1 VNLVVSVPRERTMAI
16 SVMMRLRAMTAAIA
30 ASRKARVAELERER
44 MDPHLFSRTGGVR
57 LDFYNATWPLATL
70 SGDKDSL
77 RLWCPAGV
85 FSLNRLFV
93 FPRSH
98 IRRLSKYR
106 WLFSIG
112 LRIEHTDE
120 SFPEFIVFWT
130 FGFTK
135 LKSELMRLGYDVED

>member
-1 VNLVVSVPRERTMAI
+1 MAI
-16 SVMMRLRAMTAAIA
+16 SVMTRLRAMNAAMA
-30 ASRKARVAELERER
+30 ASRNARAAELERQR
-44 MDPHLFSRTGGVR
+44 TDPHFFSRTGGVR
-57 LDFYNATWPLATL
+57 LNLFNATWPLATL

-85 FSLNRLFV
+85 FFLNRLFV

-106 WLFSIG
+106 GILSIG
-112 LRIEHTDE
+112 LRIEHTEE

-130 FGFTK
+130 FGFTN
-135 LKSELMRLGYDVED
+135 LKSELVRLGYDVED